1 MLQLNHILGNIG
13 DSDFSKK
20 IHDLSHEDSVE
31 RVHLSTSDSLRK
43 RLRVTTDKGTDCAI
57 VLNRKAQLSN
67 GSILWLDTNRA
78 IIVNLLETNWLRLVP
93 VDMAV
98 ALELGYFAGNL
109 HWRVRFAGS
118 VLEVA
123 LDGSEKSYLDR
134 LDPYF
139 KSGKVKREIDESQ
152 Y

>member
-1 MLQLNHILGNIG
+1 VLQLNNIIGNIG

-20 IHDLSHEDSVE
+20 IHDLSHDDSIEKVY
-31 RVHLSTSDSLRK
+31 LSSSDSLRK

-57 VLNRKAQLSN
+57 VLNRKTELSN
-67 GSILWLDTNRA
+67 GSILWLDADRA
-78 IIVNLLETNWLRLVP
+78 IVVKFMETNWLRLTP

-109 HWRVRFAGS
+109 HWRVRFVGT

-123 LDGSEKSYLDR
+123 IEGSEKSYLDR
-134 LDPYF
+134 LKPYF
-139 KSGKVKREIDESQ
+139 ESGKVKREIDED
-152 Y
+152 